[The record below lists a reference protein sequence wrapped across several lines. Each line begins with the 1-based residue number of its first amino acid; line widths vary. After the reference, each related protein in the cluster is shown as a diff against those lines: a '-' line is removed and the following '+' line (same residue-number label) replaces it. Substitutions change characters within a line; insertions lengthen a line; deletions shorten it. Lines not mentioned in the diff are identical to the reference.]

1 MPRYRIT
8 EDDGTVHEIDGP
20 EGASRQQVIAAIQA
34 DIANENV
41 NKAEE
46 DYEQYLA
53 TREEVE
59 PEEGDEDTTA
69 VGNIGRGI
77 ISGAVGLAEMAAL
90 GAITPLNEE
99 TELSARDIIKTVA
112 DFAKPRLANPEEV
125 TAKFSEGLGSFA
137 GLAGVA
143 AIPFVGLPA
152 AIALGAGAG
161 AGEASERAREG
172 GATQEERNLA
182 TRFGV
187 GVGASEFISPL
198 RIVKALKGGLGEEAA
213 TGFIAAA
220 KRVAKE
226 AGIEGLQEF
235 AAGVGQNLIE
245 QNIYNP
251 QQGTFEDSA
260 EQFGY
265 GAGIGGFVRTVVEL
279 ITPRRIGGPSAPAQ
293 GELFDPDADLGVVPP
308 AAVAPEQGELFSDE
322 DLGRAPEEDTQLDL
336 FGPAGSPE
344 AGLRQRIRDLELE
357 RQRAV
362 QSPMAPFEE
371 GGDPFFERTDAEI
384 LQAREQ
390 LAALTGRVE
399 PEQQELQFESVPG
412 ADAEQVAQASARERA
427 ALTAIER
434 GDETAFEQPDL
445 FALQQEQEKRRLGIF
460 PPDQFM
466 DEPLFIEGQEDI
478 DITPTSEVGPQLEL
492 EDVLVS
498 DAETTQLEEMVA
510 ADETLRAE
518 SELETIGGQLDTQQQ
533 QETAAKRGAVLD
545 SVLTDLRSD
554 DPAIT
559 IKRFSRD
566 LKKAG
571 IARTA
576 PTGPELR
583 AINSAASVAGAVS
596 QEVAPEVIEPR
607 QQYQMRED
615 AEGTRRRAP
624 QTEVPFV
631 PERGATEAEPIITP
645 PPVED
650 PLIASAEG
658 DVSAAP
664 VDPLTA
670 SAEGDVSAAS
680 DQMELFGDTITFAE
694 ADNVT
699 QRTDTGPTGPVPIGP
714 AIEMAAESLR
724 KGKVK
729 PKPKTEGEAAAQAIE
744 VGDTV
749 QATAEDGT
757 LLLPKPVKVV
767 GVMGELDGVVY
778 MKLDG
783 VVTGYPIDRL
793 ELVEKGEPA
802 AKPKKPAAKKA
813 AAKPKTETPAKP
825 KPKPKT
831 ETPAKPKPKPKYTG
845 PVRTEAEIAE
855 MERRSPYGF
864 MAEVN
869 KQKLRLDP
877 ETGTSTYN
885 VEEDIV
891 PDEDPLSAQ
900 DKENI
905 AELLEEGTT
914 ARDLNGISAR
924 AYLSNF
930 NTPIE
935 GIASAIYD
943 VVYKTPQWS
952 GRERGMSKEQRASL
966 GEKYRGTGL
975 EFGERTL
982 AWAERNLSPETN
994 AWIAKEEVRI
1004 AKQRQ
1009 QELDLAAS
1017 RTSVLVG
1024 INIENDLRKQKIRDE
1039 QAQIAQENLE
1049 ANKEDANK
1057 LRKQLNKLNDALQK
1071 RMLEIDAVVGL
1082 DLPAHPAVRSALAD
1096 GNLPDALA
1104 LLATTS
1110 PSSRVSQV
1118 ARTLAQKLGDTKVEV
1133 VENLTD
1139 DAGKPAAGLFDPKTN
1154 TIKVDAA
1161 TGINPHTILHETT
1174 HALTSATLAN
1184 KSHPVTK
1191 QLEKLFND
1199 VKDELGSVYGSQNV
1213 DEFVAEAF
1221 GSPEFQQTLAGIN
1234 PNGSPI
1240 SALQRFFNTVGNF
1253 VRRMLGMQTKPV
1265 DSALNQADQFIE
1277 AMLAPA
1283 PQYRGAG
1290 EMYLKTP
1297 SEYMD
1302 GLNKV
1307 GKSFPKLTPAYRK
1320 RWANSARNFLSV
1332 DNPARKLASTIL
1344 LTSAPLQALT
1354 DVATTF
1360 GIKSSFKLHVAIQ
1373 TLVGKQALAE
1383 ARVDGT
1389 LKSMGK
1395 WLHGSSTTDAKR
1407 QSFNNLIYDST
1418 TEQVDPYALESKY
1431 AGNKKKLAVWKAMRG
1446 DVSII
1451 GTGGRDTYIELRDSY
1466 KSQFEELQR
1475 VIGGRID
1482 ALRDENGDPLAKEAR
1497 EKLKTNVFDKIF
1509 AKGRIEPYFP
1519 LTRQGDLWLEFNTKV
1534 TAADNTVTT
1543 EPVYM
1548 AFRTDYE
1555 RKQFIAS
1562 LKNNKDVV
1570 GTPVPYKNMKSAITG
1585 ARGNAPNTSFI
1596 NQTMELLK
1604 GVDADVQNQFME
1616 LFLNALPE
1624 SSFARSMVSRGNQG
1638 KGQLGFD
1645 TDAESAFR
1653 SKAYNLA
1660 SQIERMRHSQNID
1673 DVMAEIENETKA
1685 ISKAGKAGAGATMAT
1700 FEELQKRAAF
1710 AKNPPPDKIAASFNR
1725 VAFLGTIG
1733 FNVSS
1738 AIVNMSQIPLMMQPL
1753 LGGTYGQKNAAK
1765 ALFHAGALISGSA
1778 KYGRKM
1784 TTMLGK
1790 EADAKG
1796 MPSIDNYYQEI
1807 QTLDAD
1813 KNPVF
1818 TLKIRDDLK
1827 LDAAKRKELEEL
1839 MPLVQMAASQGQL
1852 SRSLFYDT
1860 LGVELSGREK
1870 GAWDYTNAM
1879 SAFMFHQV
1887 ERGNR
1892 QIALVSTYQLEL
1904 ARLKAKG
1911 GMTDAAMQD
1920 AAAQT
1925 AIYKSQEMNGGA
1937 FLASA
1942 PRIAQSGVGRV
1953 AMMYKTFGIQ
1963 MYYTILKTGKA
1974 ALSDAD
1980 PEIRKQAMKQLVGV
1994 LGSSA
1999 LLAGVQGLPM
2009 IGAVFALANLF
2020 LDDDEEDAE
2029 TITRQFMGEGFYKG
2043 GVNALT
2049 GLDVANRFGLGNLL
2063 FRMNPYS
2070 QNQSS
2075 ADIAAQIIGGPA
2087 WSVGSQ
2093 FVRGLSDAS
2102 SGELQRGIETML
2114 PSAFRNVAKTI
2125 RYGEE
2130 GAIKSRRGDI
2140 IYDDISSGELM
2151 GQLFGFAPTGYTL
2164 QQEKNMSTKKID
2176 RAVNERRTGILRKLY
2191 IALRMDDSS
2200 GYEDAFEDL
2209 QDFNRRHPSFSL
2221 TAGSV
2226 MKSIQT
2232 HGRTSATMYN
2242 GITIS
2247 PKMRGVLQE
2256 HRDSYSE

>member
-1 MPRYRIT
+1 MPTYRIT
-8 EDDGTVHEIDGP
+8 GPDGTKYKIDGP
-20 EGASRQQVIAAIQA
+20 KG
-34 DIANENV
+34 
-41 NKAEE
+41 
-46 DYEQYLA
+46 A
-53 TREEVE
+53 TREQVIGAIQYRLAEAEDAAPVE
-59 PEEGDEDTTA
+59 PQDTDN
-69 VGNIGRGI
+69 VFENIYKGL
-77 ISGAVGLAEMAAL
+77 GAGFVNTLENSALGLAAL
-90 GAITPLNEE
+90 LDEGA
-99 TELSARDIIKTVA
+99 ELTARDAIKGVA
-112 DFAKPRLANPEEV
+112 DSVRPVLANPEDV
-125 TAKFSEGLGSFA
+125 SAKLAQGVGSVLGFA
-137 GLAGVA
+137 PALLTG
-143 AIPFVGLPA
+143 PA
-152 AIALGAGAG
+152 APYVAGTIALSGG
-161 AGEASERAREG
+161 AGEASERARAADATEEQRG
-172 GATQEERNLA
+172 QAALLGTIPGAFDVIPLA
-182 TRFGV
+182 RLSRRLGPDVVGELVNKFGKPEIN
-187 GVGASEFISPL
+187 GIGSRL
-198 RIVKALKGGLGEEAA
+198 RRAA
-213 TGFIAAA
+213 GTG
-220 KRVAKE
+220 
-226 AGIEGLQEF
+226 GIEGAQEI
-235 AAGVGQNLIE
+235 AQGIAQNLIE
-245 QNIYNP
+245 RGYNEDAELLK
-251 QQGTFEDSA
+251 GTGE
-260 EQFGY
+260 EGLI
-265 GAGIGGFVRTVVEL
+265 GAGTGAIVQGLLDAFVGRGA
-279 ITPRRIGGPSAPAQ
+279 RKGGPSEPAQ
-293 GELFDPDADLGVVPP
+293 GKLFGPDDDLGGGPTLTEGQ
-308 AAVAPEQGELFSDE
+308 EQGELFPSSTVTE
-322 DLGRAPEEDTQLDL
+322 
-336 FGPAGSPE
+336 
-344 AGLRQRIRDLELE
+344 RD
-357 RQRAV
+357 
-362 QSPMAPFEE
+362 PDMA
-371 GGDPFFERTDAEI
+371 R
-384 LQAREQ
+384 
-390 LAALTGRVE
+390 LA
-399 PEQQELQFESVPG
+399 
-412 ADAEQVAQASARERA
+412 D
-427 ALTAIER
+427 
-434 GDETAFEQPDL
+434 D
-445 FALQQEQEKRRLGIF
+445 
-460 PPDQFM
+460 
-466 DEPLFIEGQEDI
+466 
-478 DITPTSEVGPQLEL
+478 
-492 EDVLVS
+492 
-498 DAETTQLEEMVA
+498 
-510 ADETLRAE
+510 LRAE
-518 SELETIGGQLDTQQQ
+518 EAAADSQESMAGRKAQYERRDIGQLQGS
-533 QETAAKRGAVLD
+533 AAPRADIENEILA
-545 SVLTDLRSD
+545 R
-554 DPAIT
+554 
-559 IKRFSRD
+559 RD
-566 LKKAG
+566 IIMEEAG
-571 IARTA
+571 FADEARTV
-576 PTGPELR
+576 PVISLE
-583 AINSAASVAGAVS
+583 AA
-596 QEVAPEVIEPR
+596 
-607 QQYQMRED
+607 
-615 AEGTRRRAP
+615 TRRARLEAEEARYGRVSDP
-624 QTEVPFV
+624 GQLTFADEVLRQESPVETQEAVAEARKEEFLNS
-631 PERGATEAEPIITP
+631 PPADTEAE
-645 PPVED
+645 
-650 PLIASAEG
+650 L
-658 DVSAAP
+658 
-664 VDPLTA
+664 
-670 SAEGDVSAAS
+670 
-680 DQMELFGDTITFAE
+680 
-694 ADNVT
+694 
-699 QRTDTGPTGPVPIGP
+699 RR
-714 AIEMAAESLR
+714 AI
-724 KGKVK
+724 
-729 PKPKTEGEAAAQAIE
+729 EGEATTPMAVAAREALE
-744 VGDTV
+744 RGSVPLDTTRS
-749 QATAEDGT
+749 ATERRQQEEA
-757 LLLPKPVKVV
+757 
-767 GVMGELDGVVY
+767 
-778 MKLDG
+778 
-783 VVTGYPIDRL
+783 
-793 ELVEKGEPA
+793 
-802 AKPKKPAAKKA
+802 
-813 AAKPKTETPAKP
+813 
-825 KPKPKT
+825 
-831 ETPAKPKPKPKYTG
+831 
-845 PVRTEAEIAE
+845 VRQQTEAEIAE
-855 MERRSPYGF
+855 FESAAVEPEVAVIPEAAPEVAPEVEELTQDTLPGLGRNYGEKVRQERIDARPEPTPEPRILGEQVLDNLAIKKTAPVRKRIIGKDFNDPEIRQRLVAFAKNPLTSQAARFNIGRLINGTPEEQMDLFPPRQKSARRSATEAKSIVTPAPVEDPSVAPDLDSLDAVTAGFKGPVARVAKTETETETETETKPDPDSVDAVSDAFVEPIPRVAKKAAPKKTVAKKAAPKKAAPKKTVAKPEAKEAAPKKSLETRVDEDGNTVTLVPEGLSGKKKRKSSPKSKQLEIEVGERADLKFFTEAQPTWVRREITSTDADVAKVDALVRSKRTRAEQRKESTVDANKSGARKYFGRKDDPIEALDDIIYDLVYGPPTGSYRLGSMEREGDAAYTE
-864 MAEVN
+864 AEQSYFEGRGKPAAREALSWVRDN
-869 KQKLRLDP
+869 LDP
-877 ETGTSTYN
+877 TTVKSMNDLIAVELWGVKSGKFANLDPDADVDVLDVSVSSSPMSRAFIEADEKQIKSYVDAQLDENLDYLDGIN
-885 VEEDIV
+885 VEETI
-891 PDEDPLSAQ
+891 
-900 DKENI
+900 
-905 AELLEEGTT
+905 T
-914 ARDLNGISAR
+914 
-924 AYLSNF
+924 
-930 NTPIE
+930 
-935 GIASAIYD
+935 
-943 VVYKTPQWS
+943 
-952 GRERGMSKEQRASL
+952 
-966 GEKYRGTGL
+966 
-975 EFGERTL
+975 
-982 AWAERNLSPETN
+982 
-994 AWIAKEEVRI
+994 
-1004 AKQRQ
+1004 
-1009 QELDLAAS
+1009 
-1017 RTSVLVG
+1017 
-1024 INIENDLRKQKIRDE
+1024 ENDLKDLL
-1039 QAQIAQENLE
+1039 LE
-1049 ANKEDANK
+1049 SG
-1057 LRKQLNKLNDALQK
+1057 Q
-1071 RMLEIDAVVGL
+1071 VVGL
-1082 DLPAHPAVRSALAD
+1082 DLPTHPVINNLLRAGKLKEALRT
-1096 GNLPDALA
+1096 LA
-1104 LLATTS
+1104 ITS
-1110 PSSRVSQV
+1110 PSKRVSQV
-1118 ARTLAQKLGDTKVEV
+1118 ASKLAQKLGDTKVEV
-1133 VENLTD
+1133 VENLTN

-1154 TIKVDAA
+1154 TIKIDAA

-1184 KSHPVTK
+1184 KSHPATK
-1191 QLEKLFND
+1191 QLEKLFDD
-1199 VKDELGSVYGSQNV
+1199 VKDELGSYYGSQNV
-1213 DEFVAEAF
+1213 DEFASEAF
-1221 GSPEFQQTLAGIN
+1221 GNPDFQRELSRIY

-1253 VRRMLGMQTKPV
+1253 VRRMLGMQTKPAG
-1265 DSALNQADQFIE
+1265 SALNEADKFVE

-1283 PQYRGAG
+1283 PDSRDVGSL
-1290 EMYLKTP
+1290 YLKA
-1297 SEYMD
+1297 SEIMD

-1307 GKSFPKLTPAYRK
+1307 GKSFPQLTPAYRK
-1320 RWANSARNFLSV
+1320 RWANSAHNFLSV

-1344 LTSAPLQALT
+1344 LASAPLQALT
-1354 DVATTF
+1354 DVATRY

-1446 DVSII
+1446 DVSIV

-1497 EKLKTNVFDKIF
+1497 EKLKANVFDKIF

-1534 TAADNTVTT
+1534 TTTDKDGKKVTTT

-1585 ARGNAPNTSFI
+1585 ARGNAPSTSFI
-1596 NQTMELLK
+1596 NQTMGLLK

-1710 AKNPPPDKIAASFNR
+1710 AKNPPSDKIAASFNR

-1765 ALFHAGALISGSA
+1765 ALFHASALISGSA

-1870 GAWDYTNAM
+1870 GAWDYTNAW

-1887 ERGNR
+1887 ERANR

-1937 FLASA
+1937 FLATA
-1942 PRIAQSGVGRV
+1942 PRIAQSDVGRV

-1974 ALSDAD
+1974 AFSDAD

-2029 TITRQFMGEGFYKG
+2029 TITRQFMREGFYKG

-2070 QNQSS
+2070 QNQSN

-2176 RAVNERRTGILRKLY
+2176 RAVNERRTGVLRKLY
-2191 IALRMDDSS
+2191 IALRMNDSS
-2200 GYEDAFEDL
+2200 GYEDALEEL
-2209 QDFNRRHPSFSL
+2209 QDFNRRHPSFILTVDSVKKSL
-2221 TAGSV
+2221 L
-2226 MKSIQT
+2226 T
-2232 HGRTSATMYN
+2232 HERTSATMYN